1 MEYQQISCGESG
13 LFDLRRF
20 STMNK
25 NKRKGLLRALT
36 ACTLSAMM
44 LITSGCG
51 TSSKSGQKGRKI
63 EKIAVITKQQLS
75 FWDDVKKGADD
86 AGKELG
92 YEIMYT
98 VAQGDNDYSTQIDA
112 INEAVKQG
120 AKGIVIAPNSKTD
133 LNAALEEA
141 KANGLVI
148 ININSRADFD
158 GVTSLISASDAESGA
173 VAARNAVKIL
183 RVTDPN
189 LANVGKVAIIGHTA
203 DTAEAR
209 IEGFTSV
216 LTSQIVKNMEFDG
229 TLTPEEEMAGVRS
242 DEKIAEQKKEATE
255 KFQKGILQGNPCA
268 KRDAARDEAL
278 KLLKDDGNGIS
289 VMFGTNTNTT
299 LGICDAVSQLGLG
312 SNIVVVGFNSD
323 EDELNYIRTGVLD
336 GTVVQNPYIMGYV
349 GVRYVHKVI
358 QHSTVPV
365 ELNTGSTFVTQANM
379 NDDYVQL
386 LLYPDKQ

>member
-1 MEYQQISCGESG
+1 
-13 LFDLRRF
+13 
-20 STMNK
+20 MNK
-25 NKRKGLLRALT
+25 NKGKGLLRALA
-36 ACTLSAMM
+36 ACTLSAAM
-44 LITSGCG
+44 LITSGCDLSPKG
-51 TSSKSGQKGRKI
+51 GQKGRKI

-133 LNAALEEA
+133 LNTALEAARA
-141 KANGLVI
+141 KGITI
-148 ININSRADFD
+148 ININSRANYD
-158 GVTSLISASDAESGA
+158 GVASLISASDTESGA
-173 VAARNAVKIL
+173 VAARNAVKML
-183 RVTDPN
+183 RVTDPK
-189 LANVGKVAIIGHTA
+189 LANVGKVAIVGHTA

-216 LTSQIVKNMEFDG
+216 LTSQIIKNMEFDG

-242 DEKIAEQKKEATE
+242 DEKIAEQKAEATE
-255 KFQKGILQGNPCA
+255 KFQKGILQGNRCA

-323 EDELNYIRTGVLD
+323 EDELDYIRTGILD
-336 GTVVQNPYIMGYV
+336 GTVIQNPYIMGYV
-349 GVRYVHKVI
+349 GVRYVHKII
-358 QHSTVPV
+358 QHATVPV
-365 ELNTGSTFVTQANM
+365 ELDTGSTFVTQANM